1 MLLAAANLA
10 QQERCIHDHA
20 RDNQGEKD
28 NAEKQQHAFAP
39 VEDDPSNVERN
50 GECNQTDA
58 QAEKQDDGSAS
69 AGDAHG
75 VTLILQRLKRISD
88 SSTEGLQSLLGY
100 PSEDVPLCPL
110 CLV

>member
-20 RDNQGEKD
+20 RYNQGEKD

-39 VEDDPSNVERN
+39 VEDNPPNVERN

-58 QAEKQDDGSAS
+58 QAEKEDDGSAS

-75 VTLILQRLKRISD
+75 VRLILQRLKRISD
-88 SSTEGLQSLLGY
+88 SSTERS
-100 PSEDVPLCPL
+100 PSFDG
-110 CLV
+110 